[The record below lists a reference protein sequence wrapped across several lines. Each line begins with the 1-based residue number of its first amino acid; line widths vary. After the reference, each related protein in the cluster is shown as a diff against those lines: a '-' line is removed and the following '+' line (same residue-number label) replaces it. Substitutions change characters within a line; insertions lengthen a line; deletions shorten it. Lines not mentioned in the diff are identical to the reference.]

1 MATDLVLHV
10 IRSLDQLGIP
20 YMLVGSYSSN
30 FYGQPRMT
38 KDADFVLQLPNDQI
52 AALASLLGLRLRR

>member
-1 MATDLVLHV
+1 MGATDLVLRM
-10 IRSLDQLGIP
+10 IDALDALEVP

-38 KDADFVLQLPNDQI
+38 KDADFVHHQ
-52 AALASLLGLRLRR
+52 AAMGEGRTSQERPC